1 MENTTLCGTET
12 KTFAV
17 KREKNRL
24 DFLHTVK
31 SRGNLDEIVKSLFT
45 GHCEARPARPGATE
59 VGPCPRE
66 KTRSGPGAK
75 RQSNPWPRPVMSNCG
90 NGNPGSYASR
100 SKSMFRLRRAKAG
113 SLFQAVT
120 ANEIASLRSQ

>member
-17 KREKNRL
+17 KRENNCL

-45 GHCEARPARPGATE
+45 GHCEAR
-59 VGPCPRE
+59 
-66 KTRSGPGAK
+66 SD
-75 RQSNPWPRPVMSNCG
+75 
-90 NGNPGSYASR
+90 
-100 SKSMFRLRRAKAG
+100 KAI